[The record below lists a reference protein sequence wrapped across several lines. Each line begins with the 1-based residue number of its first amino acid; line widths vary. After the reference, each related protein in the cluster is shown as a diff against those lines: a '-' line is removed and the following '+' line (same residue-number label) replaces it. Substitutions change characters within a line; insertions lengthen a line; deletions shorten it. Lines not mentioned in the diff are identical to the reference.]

1 MLQFVRIAVKTD
13 IRPFYRP
20 AFGDNGMDTLLF
32 AGCFT
37 NGIRIVTLIGN
48 QTTCLSNRLNQ
59 NDAGIW
65 GNVTAML
72 LHSVLPL
79 HNLLKLRN
87 YFGIFP
93 CFIELGTRPNK

>member
-1 MLQFVRIAVKTD
+1 MPQFVQIAVKTD

-20 AFGDNGMDTLLF
+20 AFGDNGMDTLF
-32 AGCFT
+32 AGSFA
-37 NGIRIVTLIGN
+37 NGTRIVTLIGN

-72 LHSVLPL
+72 LHSVLQLCPQ
-79 HNLLKLRN
+79 
-87 YFGIFP
+87 FVG
-93 CFIELGTRPNK
+93 